1 MKRTLSTATLVA
13 LLVLT
18 IFALHKVQAQ
28 GTQPDKNQPITT
40 VKQ

>member
-13 LLVLT
+13 LLILT

-28 GTQPDKNQPITT
+28 GAAVGAQQPATT